1 MTWHHPVQTHYRTAL
16 AKLGEAAQWCLGQ
29 LRESV
34 VRRRLLIIVAAV
46 LVCAYALAVLGYVL
60 SIPDM
65 GLRCAF
71 SPTVSHVYPDYA
83 VLPESQ
89 SNLDL
94 NSYLKGRRIEK
105 IGDYEVNTWPRLLRG
120 LTHAPDQVVD
130 GQFSGTPPSDPSLTC
145 IELDGAKLV
154 KVQFSSPEG
163 AKSGETES
171 FWFRLGRPPL
181 ESLVPSI
188 LWFFLKGG
196 LFVVGA
202 LVFWKRPG
210 DRSAAQF
217 FLLCTITFGAYMGG
231 YHWQRLITQPLLELV
246 FMVCSMLLP
255 AVSLH
260 FYLVFPR
267 PKTFYERWP
276 GRTLLLIYGPATV
289 FLAPLISAYLTA
301 RWLFNAGATTEL
313 DLLLRGILN
322 EVYVY
327 FGISSLWY
335 LASVICLVHSYR
347 TARDH
352 TEHNQVKWILFGA
365 LAAMVP
371 FGYSLY
377 LAFMEQQSFG
387 GGAATWPMFAASAC
401 FTVAFTI
408 SITRYRLMQLDQI
421 ISSGMVYFLISAAV
435 GVVYFAVLLIL
446 QIVVG
451 RRLSFDPSVQA
462 LWVSVTA
469 LGLLLVLD
477 LVRSRI
483 KSALDRHYHREK
495 HQLDRT
501 LQRMSEA
508 VAQLVDPPAL
518 ARRLLGASAELLG
531 VERGAIYL
539 RDGEAPLYRLADHL
553 GPAPPLTELSSGC
566 PLIEALQARGTLLAE
581 SHRHAVMRARPNG
594 FSGFDGRPAQ
604 RQLQFVG
611 GELAHALIHEGQMRA
626 LLVLGP
632 KGTGLYG
639 ADDVNLLAAFAQI
652 TVLAL
657 VGAEG
662 HRTIE
667 TLNRDLQA
675 KVEKIGEQQRRI
687 LALQSQLMKQ
697 GSGAR
702 GQAAEQKAPDG
713 SPPASDPT
721 PLTTGANGI
730 IGSSPQVRELLQL
743 VKKVSASELAVLLHG
758 ESGTGKELL
767 ARAIHESSPRAGKPY
782 VKVHCAALSAS
793 LLESELFGHV
803 KGAFTG
809 AHRDKIGRFELANGG
824 TLFLDEIG
832 DISLEV
838 QTKLLR
844 VLQEKTFER
853 VGSSDPVQV
862 DVRVLAATHQD
873 LGQLIALGR
882 FREDLYYRLNGFP
895 IVLPPLRQRRED
907 IPELAQHFLRQYCQ
921 RCGKELTQIDDDALA
936 RLKAYYWPG
945 NIRQLENVIER
956 AVVIVEGPVITE
968 YELPPEILDA
978 ELEPDAPSE
987 NGAVPDTLSGGLE
1000 TERAERDRQEKE
1012 RLVRALAAAAGNKA
1026 EAARALRL
1034 ARSTLVSRLKKHGLS

>member
-1 MTWHHPVQTHYRTAL
+1 VI
-16 AKLGEAAQWCLGQ
+16 
-29 LRESV
+29 
-34 VRRRLLIIVAAV
+34 RRRLLIVLAAG
-46 LVCAYALAVLGYVL
+46 LVCSYALAVLGYVL
-60 SIPDM
+60 SIPDI

-71 SPTVSHVYPDYA
+71 SPTVSHVYPNYA
-83 VLPESQ
+83 ILPEGQ
-89 SNLDL
+89 HDLDL
-94 NSYLKGRRIEK
+94 NAHLKGRRVDQ
-105 IGDYEVNTWPRLLRG
+105 IGDYKVKSWPHLLRG
-120 LTHAPDQVVD
+120 LTHASDQDVQ
-130 GQFSGTPPSDPSLTC
+130 GEFSGALPSDPRLTC

-154 KVQFSSPEG
+154 KVQFSAPEG
-163 AKSGETES
+163 SASGKPEAL
-171 FWFRLGRPPL
+171 WFRLGRPPL
-181 ESLVPSI
+181 EALVPSI

-217 FLLCTITFGAYMGG
+217 FLLCTVTFGAYMGG
-231 YHWQRLITQPLLELV
+231 YHWQRLITQPILELV
-246 FMVCSMLLP
+246 FMVCSMILP

-267 PKTFYERWP
+267 PKSFYERMP
-276 GRTLLLIYGPATV
+276 GRTLLLIYGPATI
-289 FLAPLISAYLTA
+289 FLAALISAYLTA
-301 RWLFNAGATTEL
+301 RWVFNAASATEQS
-313 DLLLRGILN
+313 DLLSMLLRGILY

-327 FGISSLWY
+327 FGVSSLWY

-347 TARDH
+347 TARDQ

-401 FTVAFTI
+401 FTIAFTI

-421 ISSGMVYFLISAAV
+421 ISSGVVYFLISAAV
-435 GVVYFAVLLIL
+435 GAIYFAVLLVL
-446 QIVVG
+446 QLVVG
-451 RRLSFDPSVQA
+451 RRLSFDPSIQA

-477 LVRSRI
+477 LVRARI
-483 KSALDRHYHREK
+483 KAALDRHYHREK

-501 LQRMSEA
+501 LQRMSQA
-508 VAQLVDPPAL
+508 VEQLVDPPAL
-518 ARRLLGASAELLG
+518 AKRLLGASAELLG

-553 GPAPPLTELSSGC
+553 GTPPPLAELASGC
-566 PLIEALQARGTLLAE
+566 PLIEALQAHGTLLAV
-581 SHRHAVMRARPNG
+581 SPRYAISRARPNG
-594 FSGFDGRPAQ
+594 LSGPDRKPAQ
-604 RQLQFVG
+604 RQLQFIG
-611 GELAHALIHEGQMRA
+611 GELAHALVHEGQMLA

-632 KGTGLYG
+632 KGTGVYG

-657 VGAEG
+657 AGAQG

-667 TLNRDLQA
+667 SLNRELQA
-675 KVEKIGEQQRRI
+675 KVVKIGEQQRRI
-687 LALQSQLMKQ
+687 LALQSQLRAV
-697 GSGAR
+697 GSGQWAV
-702 GQAAEQKAPDG
+702 AKETDG
-713 SPPASDPT
+713 STATDSSPPAAASAEPISG
-721 PLTTGANGI
+721 PLPAAPYI
-730 IGSSPQVRELLQL
+730 VGSSPQVRELMQL

-767 ARAIHESSPRAGKPY
+767 ARAIHEHSPRAGKPY

-809 AHRDKIGRFELANGG
+809 AHRDKVGRFESANGG

-853 VGSSDPVQV
+853 VGSSDPVAV
-862 DVRVLAATHQD
+862 DVRVIAATHQD
-873 LGQLIALGR
+873 LPKLIAAGR

-895 IVLPPLRQRRED
+895 IVLPPLRDRRED
-907 IPELAQHFLRQYCQ
+907 IAELAQHFLRQYCQ
-921 RCGKELTQIDDDALA
+921 RCGKEMTQIDDDALA
-936 RLKAYYWPG
+936 RLKAYQWPG

-968 YELPPEILDA
+968 YELPPEIVDA
-978 ELEPDAPSE
+978 APDLEFPSE
-987 NGAVPDTLSGGLE
+987 NGIIADDLPSGLQ
-1000 TERAERDRQEKE
+1000 TERAERDRQERE
-1012 RLVRALAAAAGNKA
+1012 RLVRALAAAGGNKA

>member
-1 MTWHHPVQTHYRTAL
+1 VRAASP
-16 AKLGEAAQWCLGQ
+16 LGEAVRWCVQHLGA
-29 LRESV
+29 SV
-34 VRRRLLIIVAAV
+34 VRRRLMIVVAAV
-46 LVCAYALAVLGYVL
+46 LVCSYALAVLGYVL
-60 SIPDM
+60 SIPDI

-71 SPTVSHVYPDYA
+71 SPVVSHVHQEYV
-83 VLPESQ
+83 VLPERQKS
-89 SNLDL
+89 LDL
-94 NSYLKGRRIEK
+94 NAQLKDRRIK
-105 IGDYEVNTWPRLLRG
+105 QIGDYKVDSWPQLLRG
-120 LTHAPDQVVD
+120 LIRLRDEPVD
-130 GQFSGTPPSDPSLTC
+130 GEFHGDLPSDPKLTC
-145 IELDGAKLV
+145 IKLDGGKLV
-154 KVQFSSPEG
+154 KVQFSAEG
-163 AKSGETES
+163 ADQEHTDA

-181 ESLVPSI
+181 EALVPSI

-231 YHWQRLITQPLLELV
+231 YHWWRIVTQPVLLLV

-267 PKTFYERWP
+267 PKAFYERWP

-289 FLAPLISAYLTA
+289 FLAALISAYLTA
-301 RWLFNAGATTEL
+301 RWLFNAGSTSETAAPL
-313 DLLLRGILN
+313 LGLLLRGILY

-327 FGISSLWY
+327 FGVSSLWY

-347 TARDH
+347 TARDQ

-401 FTVAFTI
+401 FTIAFTI

-435 GVVYFAVLLIL
+435 GVVYFAVLLIV

-451 RRLSFDPSVQA
+451 RRIRFDPSVQA

-469 LGLLLVLD
+469 LGMLLVLD

-483 KSALDRHYHREK
+483 KAALDRHFHREK

-501 LQRMSEA
+501 LQRMSQA
-508 VAQLVDPPAL
+508 VEQLVDPPAL
-518 ARRLLGASAELLG
+518 AKRLLGASAELLG

-539 RDGEAPLYRLADHL
+539 RDGDPPLYRLTDHL
-553 GPAPPLTELSSGC
+553 GVPPPLTELSSGC
-566 PLIEALQARGTLLAE
+566 PLIEALRARGTLLAD
-581 SHRHAVMRARPNG
+581 SQRPSGISARANG
-594 FSGFDGRPAQ
+594 FNGPDGRPAQ

-611 GELAHALIHEGQMRA
+611 GELAHALIHEGQMLA

-632 KGTGLYG
+632 KGRGLYG
-639 ADDVNLLAAFAQI
+639 GDDVNLLAAFAQI

-667 TLNRDLQA
+667 TLNRDLQT

-697 GSGAR
+697 GSGVR
-702 GQAAEQKAPDG
+702 SQGSDKQAAADG
-713 SPPASDPT
+713 STPSSDLG
-721 PLTTGANGI
+721 PLTAGSNGI
-730 IGSSPQVRELLQL
+730 VGSSPQVRELLEL
-743 VKKVSASELAVLLHG
+743 VRKVSASELAVLLHG

-767 ARAIHESSPRAGKPY
+767 ARALHENSPRAGKPY

-809 AHRDKIGRFELANGG
+809 AHRDKVGRFELANGG

-862 DVRVLAATHQD
+862 DVRVIAATHQD
-873 LGQLIALGR
+873 LEQLIALGR
-882 FREDLYYRLNGFP
+882 FRQDLYYRLNGFP
-895 IVLPPLRQRRED
+895 ITLPPLRDRRED
-907 IPELAQHFLRQYCQ
+907 IAELAQHFLRRYCQ
-921 RCGKELTQIDDDALA
+921 RCGKEVTQIDDDALA
-936 RLKAYYWPG
+936 RLKAYHWPG

-956 AVVIVEGPVITE
+956 AVVIVDGPTITE
-968 YELPPEILDA
+968 YELPPEVVDA
-978 ELEPDAPSE
+978 VPEPDAPLE
-987 NGAVPDTLSGGLE
+987 NRAAPDDLAGGIQA
-1000 TERAERDRQEKE
+1000 ERAERDRHEKE

-1034 ARSTLVSRLKKHGLS
+1034 ARSTLISRLKKHGLS